1 MTSPNPSSS
10 ELTPWVRRAQE
21 GDRSA
26 LEELMRRTL
35 PMARRI
41 AASVVHRDQI
51 DDAVQECYLLVC
63 RKLKQLKK
71 PEAFKAWFSRIL
83 LHLCYEAQRKA
94 RPTEELAENLTQESQ
109 AEHVLNALTLRE
121 ALGRLSKTDRDV
133 LILREMMGLSYEEL
147 SYTLRVPVGTVR
159 SRLSNARKHLK
170 TALEQSSNFKR
181 S

>member
-1 MTSPNPSSS
+1 MTSPNPGS
-10 ELTPWVRRAQE
+10 EELSPWVRRAQQ

-26 LEELMRRTL
+26 LEELMRVTL

-51 DDAVQECYLLVC
+51 DDAVQEGYLLIC

-83 LHLCYEAQRKA
+83 LHVCYETCRRTK
-94 RPTEELAENLTQESQ
+94 PTEELVEELPEESRT
-109 AEHVLNALTLRE
+109 EHILNALTLRQ
-121 ALGRLSKTDRDV
+121 ALDRLTKTDRDV
-133 LILREMMGLSYEEL
+133 LILRELTGLSYEEL

-170 TALEQSSNFKR
+170 EALS
-181 S
+181 